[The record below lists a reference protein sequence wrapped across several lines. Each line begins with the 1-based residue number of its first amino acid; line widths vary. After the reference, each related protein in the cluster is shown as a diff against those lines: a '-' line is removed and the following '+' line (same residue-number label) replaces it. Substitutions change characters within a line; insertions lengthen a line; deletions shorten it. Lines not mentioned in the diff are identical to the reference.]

1 MEFFVKKRIKK
12 ADSRNILL
20 SLHRYNNVELKS

>member
-1 MEFFVKKRIKK
+1 MEFFVKKRIKI

-20 SLHRYNNVELKS
+20 SLHSYNNVELKS

>member
-1 MEFFVKKRIKK
+1 MEFFVKKRIKIV
-12 ADSRNILL
+12 DSRNILL